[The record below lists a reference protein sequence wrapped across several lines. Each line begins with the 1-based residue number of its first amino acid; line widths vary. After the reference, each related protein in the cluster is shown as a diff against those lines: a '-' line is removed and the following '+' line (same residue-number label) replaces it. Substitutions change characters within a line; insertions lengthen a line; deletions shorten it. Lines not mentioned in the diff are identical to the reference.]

1 MYGLRGN
8 QTQWH
13 SLPLDVDNTY
23 LYLFFQANP
32 EGPGLAIVWSVS
44 HLPFGVAA

>member
-1 MYGLRGN
+1 MASGEIK
-8 QTQWH
+8 H
-13 SLPLDVDNTY
+13 SGILCHLDVDNTY
-23 LYLFFQANP
+23 LYLFFQANT